1 MTISSSKDVL
11 NEGLRS
17 HLDQLANSVS
27 YYYGKL
33 QALELPRDLAE
44 DLVIDLHKGTRAR
57 FKSGLTVKSQLRLRL
72 LVAVQRSDSNESVMD
87 AESRYGR

>member
-44 DLVIDLHKGTRAR
+44 DLVIDWHKGKVQEWVDRQKSVTTPPAR
-57 FKSGLTVKSQLRLRL
+57 GGTKIG
-72 LVAVQRSDSNESVMD
+72 
-87 AESRYGR
+87 